1 MAILDVTL
9 LNQYQADSLRQRG
22 GEPLQNLLSGGTMS
36 NDTMV
41 EILRFMRVVLN
52 QTGGTGPIPDGAYGV
67 IAELMMPSSQGFTQN
82 SLQSILKSTDA
93 FGLLGAGASIDE
105 ILNNS
110 LQGAINQ
117 YNGTILE
124 IQSKISN
131 AIYNAGG
138 KGALSGITQQIS
150 GAISNEI
157 KDALSTIFPQVKLSN
172 GTATE
177 VAKILS
183 GETPFDQLSPP
194 QQVQDALDTVKKSL
208 PADVLATLS
217 PQDEQALG
225 GLLSNLQGT
234 IAGTVENIEDLPKP
248 PPYEIGS
255 GNFEAGG
262 SFVSSMEELEAEMA
276 STERPISE
284 MIIHWSE
291 TFTNANL
298 SAQQLQDLTGAGIDN
313 YHFIIKRD
321 GSIERGV
328 SLDEVGNHT
337 PVLNHNAFSIGVCL
351 VGGVNVASGTEDIEE
366 VTTASSITRGQF
378 NTLYEMFRIFFN
390 QYPGGQA
397 LGHMD
402 VDITQEDPG
411 FDVRDYVYN
420 NFNKLSL
427 YVDPLTEPAKS
438 PDDIIAALD
447 AEGLTVLE
455 KDPDVLEKKF

>member
-1 MAILDVTL
+1 MAILDVSL
-9 LNQYQADSLRQRG
+9 LNQYQADSLRQSG
-22 GEPLQNLLSGGTMS
+22 GQPLQNLLSGGTMS

-41 EILRFMRVVLN
+41 EILRFMRLVLN
-52 QTGGTGPIPDGAYGV
+52 QTGGTGPIPDGAYAV
-67 IAELMMPSSQGFTQN
+67 IAGLMLPSSQGFTQS
-82 SLQSILKSTDA
+82 SLQSILKSTDV
-93 FGLLGAGASIDE
+93 FGLLGAGASVDE

-131 AIYNAGG
+131 AIYNAGA

-150 GAISNEI
+150 GAISNEV
-157 KDALSTIFPQVKLSN
+157 KDALSQVFPQVKLNN
-172 GTATE
+172 GTATQ

-183 GETPFDQLSPP
+183 GETPFDDLSPP
-194 QQVQDALDTVKKSL
+194 QQVQEALDTVKESL
-208 PADVLATLS
+208 PPDVLAALS
-217 PQDEQALG
+217 PQDEQAMG

-255 GNFEAGG
+255 DNFEAGG

-298 SAQQLQDLTGAGIDN
+298 SAQQLQDLTGAGIEN

-328 SLDEVGNHT
+328 PLDEVGDHT
-337 PVLNHNAFSIGVCL
+337 PVLNHNAYSIGVCL

-411 FDVRDYVYN
+411 FDVRDYVFN